1 MKAFYLTST
10 QYLPAAG
17 DEMIPVEA
25 LSKALPKLS
34 YQSHFE
40 KRTSQAAT
48 ELNKDIRRTIR
59 ATLRTV
65 ASKPPDAFL
74 RSRTSFLKA
83 YRHMDTIPP
92 VPFFSPEEEDYYVE
106 EYLKQGFDYSECRWL
121 LHVFPLDY

>member
-1 MKAFYLTST
+1 MIRFYLIPK
-10 QYLPAAG
+10 QYLPGAG
-17 DEMIPVEA
+17 DEMIPVEK

-40 KRTSQAAT
+40 KRTSQAAA

-65 ASKPPDAFL
+65 GSKPPDAFL

-83 YRHMDTIPP
+83 YRHMDKIPP

-106 EYLKQGFDYSECRWL
+106 EYLKQGFDYSKRGWL
-121 LHVFPLDY
+121 LHVFSLDY